1 MHTYCTAQDLVAH
14 AGFPF
19 GTVSHRVIRKLQW
32 YTLQSLAC
40 RQPLTDKHTCA
51 HTQTHT
57 FIYTEDSW
65 QLRGKR
71 QRWEERRWGALVFCS
86 REQKDSGVGG
96 YENSERAWLS
106 RHSEEREVCM
116 CLCVRP
122 CPWTEI
128 ICWQQTK
135 RKVSLFALGDTI
147 RNKATW
153 FKCRLCASVLL
164 DAVFTMVRWRL
175 VLGMCLLWLS
185 LSWARRELMCCV
197 AYSSQ
202 TGSAA
207 VTELVWKRISPWL
220 TRRGI
225 NLN

>member
-1 MHTYCTAQDLVAH
+1 MVPHTHSPMHTDTFTDTQIPTQTHTCKKNAKKQLHGNLHTYCTAHDLVAH

-32 YTLQSLAC
+32 KTLQSLAC

-122 CPWTEI
+122 CLWTEI
-128 ICWQQTK
+128 ICSQQTMSQEK
-135 RKVSLFALGDTI
+135 SI
-147 RNKATW
+147 
-153 FKCRLCASVLL
+153 SVC
-164 DAVFTMVRWRL
+164 FGRH
-175 VLGMCLLWLS
+175 
-185 LSWARRELMCCV
+185 
-197 AYSSQ
+197 
-202 TGSAA
+202 
-207 VTELVWKRISPWL
+207 I
-220 TRRGI
+220 
-225 NLN
+225 